1 MIAHFSDLRKIV
13 YIDILRIRRVIVC
26 GFTAA
31 TLLRTVS
38 ASTEND
44 GKVFRFWV
52 DDDKA
57 PENTSSDKDEE

>member
-1 MIAHFSDLRKIV
+1 MIAHFSDLCKIV

-26 GFTAA
+26 GSIAV

-38 ASTEND
+38 ASTE
-44 GKVFRFWV
+44 KTEIVFRFWV